1 MSGSRFRSLPRFS
14 ALDGQPTTDALGEHI
29 NLLTSVIEQ
38 NILEIDRAVATE
50 DLDLD
55 TGFEAPAIGT
65 ATVNNAQVGSSADIA
80 ITKLDLAGATTQG
93 DAINNDDVFFMLDLN
108 LGTDTYANSDNKK
121 VRASRIK
128 TYVSDLTLTT
138 AAQTAITSVGTLTG
152 LTVTASGTAAKL
164 QYTGSSGNPC
174 VTLDQDDADAPFI
187 DFDGTAGAANTN
199 SVVTTTGNVSGGINR
214 FIKVKQ
220 GGTTYYMPLY
230 AAS

>member
-1 MSGSRFRSLPRFS
+1 MSGSRFRSLPRFT
-14 ALDGQPTTDALGEHI
+14 ALNGQPTTDVLGEHI

-55 TGFEAPAIGT
+55 TGFEAPAIGS
-65 ATVNNAQVGSSADIA
+65 ATVANAQVSSVADID

-93 DAINNDDVFFMLDLN
+93 DAINNNDVFFMLDLN
-108 LGTDTYANSDNKK
+108 LGTETYANSDNKK
-121 VRASRIK
+121 VTASRIE

-138 AAQTAITSVGTLTG
+138 AAQTAITSVGTFSG
-152 LTVTASGTAAKL
+152 LTVNASGTAAKL
-164 QYTGSSGNPC
+164 QYSGSSGNPC
-174 VTLDQDDADAPFI
+174 LTLDQDDTDAPFI
-187 DFDGTAGAANTN
+187 DFDGTAGSGS
-199 SVVTTTGNVSGGINR
+199 SVETGSVGSISR
-214 FIKVKQ
+214 YIKVKQ

>member
-1 MSGSRFRSLPRFS
+1 MSGSRFRSLPRFT
-14 ALDGQPTTDALGEHI
+14 ALDGQPPTDALGEHI

-38 NILEIDRAVATE
+38 NILEIDRAVSTE

-55 TGFEAPAIGT
+55 TGFEAPAIGSG
-65 ATVNNAQVGSSADIA
+65 TVNNAQVGSSADIA

-93 DAINNDDVFFMLDLN
+93 DALNNNDVFFMLDLN
-108 LGTDTYANSDNKK
+108 LGTETYANGDNKK
-121 VRASRIK
+121 VAASRIK

-214 FIKVKQ
+214 FVKVKQ